1 MSVENV
7 TNPQEALDR
16 LQAAQE
22 ALVKAAKE
30 DSVHPELGSE
40 LIEAAAQSLLADSRE
55 AHIVNAKN
63 VSPSI
68 SNKIKQLLSL

>member
-1 MSVENV
+1 M
-7 TNPQEALDR
+7 
-16 LQAAQE
+16 
-22 ALVKAAKE
+22 KAAKE
-30 DSVHPELGSE
+30 DSVHPELGAE

-55 AHIVNAKN
+55 AHIMNAKN